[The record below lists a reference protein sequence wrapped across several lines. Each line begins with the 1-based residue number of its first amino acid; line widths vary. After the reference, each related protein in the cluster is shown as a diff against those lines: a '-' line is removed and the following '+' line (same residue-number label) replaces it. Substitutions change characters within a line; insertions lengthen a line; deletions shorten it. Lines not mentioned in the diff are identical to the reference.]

1 MLTLHI
7 GSNEFYVLSVGFSQ
21 NGIPL
26 LTISEN
32 ENPKCY
38 RLSDEYRDCTM
49 TVVGFANMGEGVF
62 SAKVLFSLIDGR
74 YLVDIL

>member
-49 TVVGFANMGEGVF
+49 TVVGFANMVKECF
-62 SAKVLFSLIDGR
+62 RQKCYFH
-74 YLVDIL
+74 